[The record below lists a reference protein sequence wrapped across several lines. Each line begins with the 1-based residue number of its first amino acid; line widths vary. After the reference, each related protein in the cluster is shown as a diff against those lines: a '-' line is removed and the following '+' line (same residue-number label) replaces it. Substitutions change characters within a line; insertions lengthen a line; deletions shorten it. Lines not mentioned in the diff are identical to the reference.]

1 MWETPKTDWHYELD
15 SEGLY
20 VGDRFNAT
28 DFNRIK
34 NNLEHLRGLAIKMYD
49 DFTIHAL
56 GADRTPKDYFYADEI
71 NQLEENLNTVNEK
84 MLKEERAKTTLEL
97 EEYTVKRTAE
107 LQEEIVGNS
116 LATIKQLEQNY
127 FDWRNEQLDEQ
138 AKKFKLINEEAVKD
152 VDDREKTYRDWETDR
167 KSTRLNS
174 SH

>member
-20 VGDRFNAT
+20 VGDRFNAA

-56 GADRTPKDYFYADEI
+56 GTDRTPKDYFYADEI

-84 MLKEERAKTTLEL
+84 SIKGAYGSAPS
-97 EEYTVKRTAE
+97 YTANGNIMDFAE
-107 LQEEIVGNS
+107 LNR
-116 LATIKQLEQNY
+116 LEGAILDLYDKLSNQNDGRRT
-127 FDWRNEQLDEQ
+127 FTWNFGMKGGL
-138 AKKFKLINEEAVKD
+138 
-152 VDDREKTYRDWETDR
+152 
-167 KSTRLNS
+167 
-174 SH
+174 